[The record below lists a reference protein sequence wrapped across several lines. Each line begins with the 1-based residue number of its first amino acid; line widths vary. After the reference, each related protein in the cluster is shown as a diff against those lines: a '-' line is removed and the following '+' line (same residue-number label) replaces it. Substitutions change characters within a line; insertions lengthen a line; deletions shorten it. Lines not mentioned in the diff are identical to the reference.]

1 MALVSLSVK
10 RHLGEEFPVVP
21 PSPPQSPM
29 FCSSPI
35 HLLGGLQ
42 STSENQPKKRRKQ
55 EHPLFLTDSQPV
67 AADGTFES
75 SSDEMEKSQTV
86 KESKTMQSNDAGC
99 DYRSEDVLRN
109 VHHYGHHGAK
119 DDSNKRLRNDRVGV
133 DERKDL
139 VANAGFDFEGKQP
152 ANHMTPGSH
161 VVATCASNVPLML
174 LSQVASDVVGRMTSP
189 LKSQPEMMT
198 YLKQEEFVGDGRAPS
213 DGELPSGG
221 DQPADGAAAEV
232 CPDCKKVFK
241 RKIYL
246 QRHIAREH
254 WSLAKIFKCEKCAYE
269 TKHQS
274 NLLVHRRTHTGERPY
289 HCGACGQRYT
299 QGHLLKAHIRSR
311 HGADMRFYNMDKRTD
326 GMRCRRLLGA
336 KLIGGG
342 KEDRIRFLLQAA
354 EAVRHR
360 PSPPSPPRPLFN
372 PMMPPSLNQYMNVLS
387 CLPSGLR
394 PVLWPSLSGG
404 LLGTSGGFPS
414 SGPLQNGMPSHAQ
427 LLSSLAAPLSSLT
440 GGKISSASSSLSSKA
455 SESLLSSMLA
465 LPSGAAPLQAIKL
478 ENFSDSRI
486 SSSSSSSKVLSS
498 SPDRSGRQGVFPIV
512 AELPTM
518 PEDLTTTRRTGE
530 VAAEKTPSRDR
541 EGFNICPL
549 SAVLSVGHD
558 DQISATDLTSQD
570 ASRNRDAVKSRNG
583 DESRPFPDDS
593 MIAFPRNHQKLEPTR
608 ASSRQPVMMSW
619 SDGRSSVRSEPV
631 SETDPS
637 RRMSL
642 DAKDAYPGQVHMTS
656 AQWSQ
661 FLTDQLQLGGGGGGT
676 EQSASDSCVGLKSPA
691 KTALAESAARPAVES
706 GSGKTAPST
715 CHSEFTEP
723 DVVSC
728 KEACCPYLKKLKDL
742 RRNVYRMLCVF
753 TPYLGVAN
761 INDYEADSIDEFL
774 HEVIYSKLDDCE

>member
-1 MALVSLSVK
+1 M
-10 RHLGEEFPVVP
+10 
-21 PSPPQSPM
+21 M
-29 FCSSPI
+29 
-35 HLLGGLQ
+35 LLHGLN
-42 STSENQPKKRRKQ
+42 T
-55 EHPLFLTDSQPV
+55 V
-67 AADGTFES
+67 
-75 SSDEMEKSQTV
+75 SDE
-86 KESKTMQSNDAGC
+86 
-99 DYRSEDVLRN
+99 
-109 VHHYGHHGAK
+109 
-119 DDSNKRLRNDRVGV
+119 
-133 DERKDL
+133 
-139 VANAGFDFEGKQP
+139 GF
-152 ANHMTPGSH
+152 
-161 VVATCASNVPLML
+161 CL
-174 LSQVASDVVGRMTSP
+174 
-189 LKSQPEMMT
+189 
-198 YLKQEEFVGDGRAPS
+198 
-213 DGELPSGG
+213 
-221 DQPADGAAAEV
+221 
-232 CPDCKKVFK
+232 
-241 RKIYL
+241 
-246 QRHIAREH
+246 
-254 WSLAKIFKCEKCAYE
+254 IF
-269 TKHQS
+269 
-274 NLLVHRRTHTGERPY
+274 LILGERPY

-387 CLPSGLR
+387 CLPNGLR

-414 SGPLQNGMPSHAQ
+414 GPLQNGMPSHAQ
-427 LLSSLAAPLSSLT
+427 LLSSLATPLSLA
-440 GGKISSASSSLSSKA
+440 GGKISSSSSLSSKA

-478 ENFSDSRI
+478 ENFADSRI
-486 SSSSSSSKVLSS
+486 SSSSSSSFSSKVLSS
-498 SPDRSGRQGVFPIV
+498 SPDRSGRLFPV
-512 AELPTM
+512 VVELPAM

-530 VAAEKTPSRDR
+530 VAAEKTSSRDR

-549 SAVLSVGHD
+549 STVLSVGHE

-593 MIAFPRNHQKLEPTR
+593 MIIFPRNHQKLEPTR

-631 SETDPS
+631 SETDQS
-637 RRMSL
+637 RRTSL
-642 DAKDAYPGQVHMTS
+642 DAKDAYPSQVHMTS

-661 FLTDQLQLGGGGGGT
+661 FFTDRLQLGGGT
-676 EQSASDSCVGLKSPA
+676 EQSASGDSCVSLKSPA
-691 KTALAESAARPAVES
+691 KTTLVEPAARPVVDS
-706 GSGKTAPST
+706 GCSRTAPN
-715 CHSEFTEP
+715 CHSECTEP
-723 DVVSC
+723 DGVSC